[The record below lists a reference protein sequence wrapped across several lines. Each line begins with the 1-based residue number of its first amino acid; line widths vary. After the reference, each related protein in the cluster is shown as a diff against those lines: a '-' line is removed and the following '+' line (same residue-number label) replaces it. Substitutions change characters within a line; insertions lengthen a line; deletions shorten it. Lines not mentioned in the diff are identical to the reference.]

1 MNEEGSAELLLML
14 AFILVLQLGLWQL
27 SRSLSQQVADAYE
40 AMDPV
45 SPEEKLEM
53 AEFSALGKTWPAP
66 APRLDFGADDQH
78 ERDAEVLC
86 YIVSRFGCA
95 SLGKS
100 FRCNWFF

>member
-1 MNEEGSAELLLML
+1 MNEKGSAELLVML

-27 SRSLSQQVADAYE
+27 TRALSQQITEAYA

-45 SPEEKLEM
+45 SPDEKMEM
-53 AEFSALGKTWPAP
+53 THFSALGRSWPAP

-78 ERDAEVLC
+78 ERDAEALC

-95 SLGKS
+95 APGKK
-100 FRCNWFF
+100 FRCN